1 MSDIPTNVNP
11 QDNPAN
17 GGSTPPA
24 PPPIPP
30 VPPPPA
36 DAAYKSKE
44 TPSSVAQN
52 AQGGVPNT
60 AQVGTV
66 PMEWQDY
73 STGNSV
79 LDTSIAGLLQTMGSN
94 PEEFL
99 SFTRN
104 AIEYGDLNLLDT
116 TAIKSK
122 YPQYEEAIKSM
133 TQAVIAQ
140 NQQTVSDIKNT
151 AYGIAGSKDN
161 WDSAVRIFNANAPQY
176 LRETVKTM
184 IDNGHVQEG
193 ASMLMNAVQSFGSL
207 PQNMPQYSGNAG
219 AVRGITFDEMK
230 AELAKLTAEAGG
242 ASLESGTYGRRYED
256 IMYRR
261 SIGRAQGI

>member
-1 MSDIPTNVNP
+1 
-11 QDNPAN
+11 
-17 GGSTPPA
+17 
-24 PPPIPP
+24 
-30 VPPPPA
+30 
-36 DAAYKSKE
+36 
-44 TPSSVAQN
+44 
-52 AQGGVPNT
+52 
-60 AQVGTV
+60 
-66 PMEWQDY
+66 
-73 STGNSV
+73 
-79 LDTSIAGLLQTMGSN
+79 MGSN

-140 NQQTVSDIKNT
+140 NQQTVSNIKNT

-193 ASMLMNAVQSFGSL
+193 ANMLMSAVQSFGSL
-207 PQNMPQYSGNAG
+207 PQNMPQYSGSAG
-219 AVRGITFDEMK
+219 VARGITFDEMK

>member
-1 MSDIPTNVNP
+1 
-11 QDNPAN
+11 
-17 GGSTPPA
+17 
-24 PPPIPP
+24 
-30 VPPPPA
+30 
-36 DAAYKSKE
+36 
-44 TPSSVAQN
+44 
-52 AQGGVPNT
+52 
-60 AQVGTV
+60 
-66 PMEWQDY
+66 
-73 STGNSV
+73 
-79 LDTSIAGLLQTMGSN
+79 MGSN

-151 AYGIAGSKDN
+151 AYGIAGSKEN

-176 LRETVKTM
+176 LRETIKTM

-193 ASMLMNAVQSFGSL
+193 ANMLMNAVQSFGSL
-207 PQNMPQYSGNAG
+207 PQNMPQYSGSAG

-230 AELAKLTAEAGG
+230 TELAKLTAEAGG

-256 IMYRR
+256 IMRRR

>member
-1 MSDIPTNVNP
+1 MSDIPTNMNP

-36 DAAYKSKE
+36 DTDTKI
-44 TPSSVAQN
+44 PPNVAQN

-60 AQVGTV
+60 AQMGTV
-66 PMEWQDY
+66 PEAWQDY

-151 AYGIAGSKDN
+151 AYGIAGSKEN

-176 LRETVKTM
+176 LRETIKTM

-193 ASMLMNAVQSFGSL
+193 ASMLMNAVQNFGSL
-207 PQNMPQYSGNAG
+207 PQNMPQYSGSAG
-219 AVRGITFDEMK
+219 SARGITFDEMK

>member
-1 MSDIPTNVNP
+1 
-11 QDNPAN
+11 
-17 GGSTPPA
+17 
-24 PPPIPP
+24 
-30 VPPPPA
+30 
-36 DAAYKSKE
+36 
-44 TPSSVAQN
+44 
-52 AQGGVPNT
+52 
-60 AQVGTV
+60 
-66 PMEWQDY
+66 
-73 STGNSV
+73 
-79 LDTSIAGLLQTMGSN
+79 MGSN

-140 NQQTVSDIKNT
+140 NQQTVSNIKNT
-151 AYGIAGSKDN
+151 AYGIAGSKEN

-193 ASMLMNAVQSFGSL
+193 ASMLMNAVQGYGSL
-207 PQNMPQYSGNAG
+207 PQNMPQYSGSAG

>member
-1 MSDIPTNVNP
+1 MSDIPTNTNP

-24 PPPIPP
+24 PPPVPP

-36 DAAYKSKE
+36 DKNDSAI
-44 TPSSVAQN
+44 PPNVAQN
-52 AQGGVPNT
+52 GHSAVPGT
-60 AQVGTV
+60 HQVGQV
-66 PMEWQDY
+66 PEAWQDY

-151 AYGIAGSKDN
+151 AYGIAGSKEN

-193 ASMLMNAVQSFGSL
+193 ANMLMSTVQSFGSL
-207 PQNMPQYSGNAG
+207 PKNMPQYSGSAG
-219 AVRGITFDEMK
+219 TGKGITFDEMK

>member
-1 MSDIPTNVNP
+1 MSDIPTNTNP
-11 QDNPAN
+11 QENPAN

-36 DAAYKSKE
+36 DKDNRI
-44 TPSSVAQN
+44 PPSVAQN
-52 AQGGVPNT
+52 AQGAVPST
-60 AQVGTV
+60 PQVGQV
-66 PMEWQDY
+66 PEAWQDY

-122 YPQYEEAIKSM
+122 YPQYQEAIKSM

-140 NQQTVSDIKNT
+140 NQQTVSNIKNT
-151 AYGIAGSKDN
+151 AYGIAGSKEN

-193 ASMLMNAVQSFGSL
+193 ANMLMNAVQSFGSL
-207 PQNMPQYSGNAG
+207 PQNMPQYSGSAG
-219 AVRGITFDEMK
+219 VARGITFDEMK